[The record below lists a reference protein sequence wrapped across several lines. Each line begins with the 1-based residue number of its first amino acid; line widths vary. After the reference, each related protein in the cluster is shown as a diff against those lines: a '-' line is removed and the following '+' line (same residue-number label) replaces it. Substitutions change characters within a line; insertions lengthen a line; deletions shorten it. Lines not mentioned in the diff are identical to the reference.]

1 MGNIQKINIE
11 NVAKQEFIPYAG
23 QSLINFLPSIDG
35 CLPVHRKI
43 GISMLRR
50 SRLPNKPF
58 IKSVK
63 AMGEIVTYY
72 IYGTSGLYG
81 SMVNMANNNMNIP
94 MLLSKGSWGDKRRKD
109 GYAAAERYT
118 DCKLSQYMVDMM
130 AGLRT
135 KKFIS
140 NIVPMKPNFDNTTD
154 EMVVMPSLPPNIL
167 LNMSQ
172 SISLS
177 EASRIPSFNVID
189 TCDSIISYIKNNDM
203 KKAISII
210 KVPDFNFG
218 GQIIYDKEIFDKIYD
233 TGKGSFII
241 LGKYKYNEKKRV
253 VSIYEIPFNTTI
265 DDIEDKLRKAYDN
278 DLFKEII
285 DIHNGCGKDGIKLDI
300 YLKKNINLNEFILK
314 LRKYTPF
321 ESKFSCNFTIL
332 DLDWKTPKLMNLQ
345 DIFDKWIQHR
355 INCISNEL
363 IFEINK
369 NKEHLHELEGLQ
381 IILPTI
387 NDVINTIRQSK
398 NKDNAIG
405 FLQSKYSLDK
415 NQSEY
420 IAKIQLINLNQE
432 YIINEINNINKL
444 KINIE
449 QLENILHSD
458 KLIKDKIISQL
469 EYCKNKYGKPRMTDI
484 IYPQQI
490 KDISNINVIEE
501 YSTYCT
507 ISKYGYL
514 HKLRKK
520 SDSVK
525 LKDED
530 YIINELYSNNAD
542 TLLLFSN
549 KGNCYKL
556 YEYELDED
564 KPSKLGQYLPSLL
577 DMEKDEEI
585 ITMVTTNKYIGDII
599 EIFEN
604 GKIARIP
611 LESFKTETKRTKLKN
626 SLYLD
631 NGRLIDLFV
640 INKDMDILLQTN
652 INKILIANT
661 SIINSKKSK
670 NTSGIQIMKMKNDS
684 HVILGIPLEQLNIEK
699 IEDINYYKNNTGKGI
714 GVFLKKN
721 DIIEKNSLQYKY
733 YVY

>member
-1 MGNIQKINIE
+1 MENIQKIDIQ

-43 GISMLRR
+43 GISMLRKG
-50 SRLPNKPF
+50 RLPDKPF
-58 IKSVK
+58 VKSVK
-63 AMGEIVTYY
+63 VMGEIVTYY

-81 SMVNMANNNMNIP
+81 AMVNMANNNMNIP

-118 DCKLSQYMVDMM
+118 DCKLSQYMIDMM
-130 AGLRT
+130 FGLRT
-135 KKFIS
+135 KKFVP

-177 EASRIPSFNVID
+177 EASKIPSFNVID
-189 TCDSIISYIKNNDM
+189 TCNSIISYIRNNDIG
-203 KKAISII
+203 KAINII

-218 GQIIYDKEIFDKIYD
+218 GQIIYDKEAFDKIYN
-233 TGKGSFII
+233 TGRGSFII
-241 LGKYKYNEKKRV
+241 VGKYKYNEKRRI

-265 DDIEDKLRKAYDN
+265 DDIEDKLRKAYDK

-300 YLKKNINLNEFILK
+300 YLKRNINLDEFILK

-345 DIFDKWIQHR
+345 DIFNKWIQHR

-363 IFEINK
+363 NFEIDK
-369 NKEHLHELEGLQ
+369 NKKHLHELKGLQ

-387 NDVINTIRQSK
+387 NDVIITIRHSK
-398 NKDNAIG
+398 NKNEAINL
-405 FLQSKYSLDK
+405 LQNIYSLDK
-415 NQSEY
+415 NQAEY

-444 KINIE
+444 KTSIDK
-449 QLENILHSD
+449 LENILHSD
-458 KLIKDKIISQL
+458 ELIKDKIISQL
-469 EYCKNKYGKPRMTDI
+469 EYCKKRYGKPRMTDI
-484 IYPQQI
+484 VYPQQI
-490 KDISNINVIEE
+490 EDISNVNVIEE

-520 SDSVK
+520 SENIK
-525 LKDED
+525 LKDKD

-556 YEYELDED
+556 YEYELNED

-577 DMEKDEEI
+577 DLEEDENI
-585 ITMVTTNKYIGDII
+585 ITMITTNNYKGDII

-604 GKIARIP
+604 GKIAKIP
-611 LESFKTETKRTKLKN
+611 LSSFQTTTKRTKLKN
-626 SLYLD
+626 SLYLH
-631 NGRLIDLFV
+631 NNKLINLFT
-640 INKDMDILLQTN
+640 INKNIDILLQTN
-652 INKILIANT
+652 INKILITDT

-670 NTSGIQIMKMKNDS
+670 NTSGTQIMRMKNNS
-684 HVILGIPLEQLNIEK
+684 KIIFGEQLSNINLDN
-699 IEDINYYKNNTGKGI
+699 ICNIDYYKNTTGKGT
-714 GVFLKKN
+714 GNFLKKEDSIN
-721 DIIEKNSLQYKY
+721 LL
-733 YVY
+733 